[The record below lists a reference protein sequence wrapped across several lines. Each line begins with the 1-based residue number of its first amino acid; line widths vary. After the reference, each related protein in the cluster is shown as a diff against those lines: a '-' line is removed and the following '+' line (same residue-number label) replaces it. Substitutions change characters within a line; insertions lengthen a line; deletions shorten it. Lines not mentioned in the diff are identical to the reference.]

1 MDMVE
6 TRFCFL
12 NQAGLELTV
21 YHKLPSNLESL
32 HLSLSSTGIAH
43 LNYHMIYGLS
53 KVKSP

>member
-6 TRFCFL
+6 SRFCFL

-21 YHKLPSNLESL
+21 YHKLPSNFESL